1 MKLVLCSS
9 VFEFYKIT
17 KYLLF
22 IREGRWTRVE
32 LRIII
37 DSISGVHRDFLR
49 FSFVFSE
56 FLFVSFKSKH
66 SIEWRGE
73 ASSEIFLSNQ

>member
-37 DSISGVHRDFLR
+37 DSISWVRRDFLR
-49 FSFVFSE
+49 FLLFSLNF
-56 FLFVSFKSKH
+56 FLFLLN
-66 SIEWRGE
+66 
-73 ASSEIFLSNQ
+73 LSTR